1 MGINRRR
8 LFAGYSKLSL
18 FFLLVFFSF
27 FFNFIKL
34 TVVGIK
40 MIILIGLLL
49 SAIIVAPELIQQEQ
63 KAARNAEQARELDQ
77 YGRQN
82 AADIANIL
90 KLHNVERSATNRNK
104 DNTVIANHYAA
115 YNGVKKAYLDICK
128 NYRLLDGNDQ
138 WRPSFLTNKQQ
149 SGLRALC
156 RLDDF

>member
-8 LFAGYSKLSL
+8 LFAGYSKIVS

-90 KLHNVERSATNRNK
+90 KLHK
-104 DNTVIANHYAA
+104 I
-115 YNGVKKAYLDICK
+115 NGARAFSRINSKVVY
-128 NYRLLDGNDQ
+128 
-138 WRPSFLTNKQQ
+138 
-149 SGLRALC
+149 GLYV
-156 RLDDF
+156 

>member
-1 MGINRRR
+1 MGEGGFSQAI
-8 LFAGYSKLSL
+8 GKLSF
-18 FFLLVFFSF
+18 FFLLVF

-34 TVVGIK
+34 TEVGIK

-90 KLHNVERSATNRNK
+90 KLHNVERSATNGNIP
-104 DNTVIANHYAA
+104 VPPSLIAFD
-115 YNGVKKAYLDICK
+115 GVEKAYLDACK
-128 NYRLLDGNDQ
+128 NYRLFGTLMKND
-138 WRPSFLTNKQQ
+138 
-149 SGLRALC
+149 
-156 RLDDF
+156 